1 MVEGKIAI
9 TERLRK
15 EGRWEEASKF
25 RDEARQRLRTD
36 GKSKHEA
43 AEEAWAL
50 MAQEFPTLASTTL
63 DDEALTSLDD
73 LDPEELAT
81 LADGLHTDLAR
92 DVLWV
97 YANLENRRA
106 TVKDAPC
113 LGAWSML
120 RWARGSQQR
129 FFEQL
134 LPKVILV
141 RPSTLSEADLV
152 AQEEL
157 SMQEMQQMLASLT

>member
-9 TERLRK
+9 TERLRN
-15 EGRWEEASKF
+15 ECRWDEASKF
-25 RDEARQRLRTD
+25 RDEARQRLRTG
-36 GKSKHEA
+36 GKSKQEA

-50 MAQEFPTLASTTL
+50 MAQEFPPLVSTTL
-63 DDEALTSLDD
+63 EDDALTSLDD
-73 LDPEELAT
+73 LDPEELAA

-97 YANLENRRA
+97 YANLDNRRA
-106 TVKDAPC
+106 TVKAAPC

-129 FFEQL
+129 FVEQL
-134 LPKVILV
+134 LPKVISP
-141 RPSTLSEADLV
+141 RPSTMSEADL
-152 AQEEL
+152 ATQEEL
-157 SMQEMQQMLASLT
+157 STQEML